1 MEHVGWHGLL
11 TGSECGVMPGQR
23 RVNLVALGS
32 APAAWDGADPL
43 QLGKGI
49 AGKTLTQVT
58 PAVAQCHPG
67 GSPGREQERGGGST
81 ARRGNRALPRP
92 DSVPALPLPSP
103 AASARFSWKA
113 KPKLKP

>member
-11 TGSECGVMPGQR
+11 TGSERGAMPGQR
-23 RVNLVALGS
+23 RANLVTLGS

-67 GSPGREQERGGGST
+67 GLRGGSGSVVAGQGVPRQHRT
-81 ARRGNRALPRP
+81 AWEPGTA
-92 DSVPALPLPSP
+92 PA
-103 AASARFSWKA
+103 
-113 KPKLKP
+113 